1 MQYDEFL
8 SRVQEI
14 SKLDSQDDAE
24 AFTRVILGTLGERIY
39 RSRRDSLSAQLPD
52 ELKEMLGART
62 EPETTRKDVNRFSL
76 EEFHNRVCAR
86 ADIAYDRAVEVTGA
100 VMAVLREAVT
110 AGEWGNLQAE
120 LPGEYDQILQDLPS

>member
-8 SRVQEI
+8 SRVQEAAN
-14 SKLDSQDDAE
+14 LDSQDQAVE
-24 AFTRVILGTLGERIY
+24 FSRVVLGTLGERIY
-39 RSRRDSLSAQLPD
+39 RSRRDSLSAQMPN

-62 EPETTRKDVNRFSL
+62 EPETTRKEVDRFSV

-86 ADIAYDRAVEVTGA
+86 ADISYDRAVEVSGS

-110 AGEWGNLQAE
+110 PREWEELQAE
-120 LPGEYDQILQDLPS
+120 LPGDYDHILTR

>member
-14 SKLDSQDDAE
+14 AKLDSQDDAE

-39 RSRRDSLSAQLPD
+39 RSRRDSLSAQLPG

-62 EPETTRKDVNRFSL
+62 EPETTRKDVDRFPVQ
-76 EEFHNRVCAR
+76 EFHNRVCAR
-86 ADIAYDRAVEVTGA
+86 ADIAYNRAVAVTGS

-110 AGEWGNLQAE
+110 ASEWADLQAE
-120 LPGEYDQILQDLPS
+120 LPGDYDQILQYLPS